1 MWGLAQIR
9 ADAMCEAAV
18 LLAMRGYDNVHASE
32 LAEASRLSV
41 GSLYR
46 IYGSKRGFALSVR
59 DMSESTLCRRARIS
73 FEIEHGRPG
82 VDFREAFF
90 SFWRG
95 LVAEAL
101 KEPALF
107 AFTFLHWHPLSDG
120 PRERYV
126 RGPYLPRSL
135 GPVAE
140 DTSDAD
146 APDARRYT
154 RGSDGP
160 YAPDVGGEEPE
171 RYARDFDAPRPPR
184 ALGPQSHGRAARA
197 LVREVLEYGERE
209 GALAP
214 GSARVGEGLVWGA
227 LLELVR
233 APAEEG
239 ALVTDAEVLASATV
253 LWRALASAGTP
264 GPVRLDTPPSGTA
277 PSQSESPARFA
288 EAPTCMSLGA
298 SASELTDRCGEASE
312 SNAALSEETE
322 RRGNASSSAPRVA
335 SDSGAVLPETPG
347 CLGVRVSCEVPV
359 LLEETSSC
367 AALAAS
373 DSSAASSGTSGGVS
387 EPEGRR
393 PREIRWSVST
403 PVSGV
408 RGRRASC
415 TRGCRVRRC
424 LRWRGLPSPSI
435 RCRQAS
441 PSRGSPGRRSGRLP
455 WWSRCSPGP
464 SST

>member
-160 YAPDVGGEEPE
+160 YAPDVGERSRSGMPGTSMRLARRVRWGHSRMAARRGRWCARCWNTVSVRERWPRGAPAWARGWSGE
-171 RYARDFDAPRPPR
+171 RCWNWCARPPR
-184 ALGPQSHGRAARA
+184 RA
-197 LVREVLEYGERE
+197 
-209 GALAP
+209 
-214 GSARVGEGLVWGA
+214 
-227 LLELVR
+227 
-233 APAEEG
+233 
-239 ALVTDAEVLASATV
+239 
-253 LWRALASAGTP
+253 
-264 GPVRLDTPPSGTA
+264 
-277 PSQSESPARFA
+277 
-288 EAPTCMSLGA
+288 
-298 SASELTDRCGEASE
+298 
-312 SNAALSEETE
+312 
-322 RRGNASSSAPRVA
+322 
-335 SDSGAVLPETPG
+335 
-347 CLGVRVSCEVPV
+347 
-359 LLEETSSC
+359 
-367 AALAAS
+367 
-373 DSSAASSGTSGGVS
+373 
-387 EPEGRR
+387 
-393 PREIRWSVST
+393 
-403 PVSGV
+403 
-408 RGRRASC
+408 
-415 TRGCRVRRC
+415 
-424 LRWRGLPSPSI
+424 
-435 RCRQAS
+435 
-441 PSRGSPGRRSGRLP
+441 RS
-455 WWSRCSPGP
+455 
-464 SST
+464 